1 MARRPPAR
9 AVVPYWASAAAAL
22 PAAVGEAEGVDE
34 ESEEEPLV
42 DEGELLAEAE
52 PELPALPALVASVV
66 VRLPQRLSRAW
77 MHWNWA
83 ASSEPVA
90 AMHWSYQTRHMR
102 PGTVCWYSLITLVM
116 EVPFR
121 HSHPNWRVCC
131 ASVSACALRQRKRY
145 VQSCK
150 CCLGLQSCPGHRKA
164 QRTCSGWQCTM
175 SACRSGPR
183 SRGLPSSRGWV
194 SGTASSRSAQKQ
206 SRQKPRR
213 RR

>member
-1 MARRPPAR
+1 MWCRLADISVTNPPLSLFPSNWDRPELPPTVVSLYKTRPKMARRPPAR

-42 DEGELLAEAE
+42 EEGELLAEAE

-121 HSHPNWRVCC
+121 HSHPNWRV
-131 ASVSACALRQRKRY
+131 
-145 VQSCK
+145 
-150 CCLGLQSCPGHRKA
+150 
-164 QRTCSGWQCTM
+164 
-175 SACRSGPR
+175 
-183 SRGLPSSRGWV
+183 
-194 SGTASSRSAQKQ
+194 
-206 SRQKPRR
+206 
-213 RR
+213 